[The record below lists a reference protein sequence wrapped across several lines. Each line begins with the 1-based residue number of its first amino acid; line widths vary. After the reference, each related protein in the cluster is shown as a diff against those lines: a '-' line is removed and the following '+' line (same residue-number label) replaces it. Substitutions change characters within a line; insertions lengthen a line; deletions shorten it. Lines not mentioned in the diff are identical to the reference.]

1 METIYK
7 LTSPSGK
14 YYIGRSKEYDVRMK
28 QHGSRSKTSDEIVLY
43 RAIRKYG
50 WENFD
55 KEIIAEVANN
65 EAVELEEFF
74 IKKYNA
80 VKNGYNMT
88 YKGCGGDIWS
98 GRRDTIEYK
107 EYCELQKEL
116 QSGENNG
123 FYGKTHNEETI
134 EKLRELSTG
143 YKNGMYGKKH
153 NAETIVE
160 LKKKAKG
167 RFSLPWFKDKY
178 GDIEGQVKY
187 DERCAMLRNRNMK
200 KDQYG
205 RFISS

>member
-14 YYIGRSKEYDVRMK
+14 YYIGRSKEYDERMK
-28 QHGSRSKTSDEIVLY
+28 QHGSRSKTGDEIVLY

-88 YKGCGGDIWS
+88 YKGCGGDIWG

-116 QSGENNG
+116 QSGEKNAM
-123 FYGKTHNEETI
+123 YGKTHSEETI

-143 YKNGMYGKKH
+143 YKNGMFGKKH
-153 NAETIVE
+153 GQSTIIE
-160 LKKKAKG
+160 MKKKSVG
-167 RFSLPWFKDKY
+167 RFSLHWFQDRY
-178 GDIEGQVKY
+178 GIEEGQVKY
-187 DERCAMLRNRNMK
+187 DERCEMLRNRKLK
-200 KDQYG
+200 KDRYG

>member
-28 QHGSRSKTSDEIVLY
+28 QHNSRSKTSDEIVLY
-43 RAIRKYG
+43 HAIRKYG

-55 KEIIAEVANN
+55 KEIIAEVAND

-80 VKNGYNMT
+80 VETGYNMT
-88 YKGCGGDIWS
+88 YKGCGGDIWK
-98 GRRDTIEYK
+98 GRRKTKEFQEFREQQRKYGGDQWEGRYDTTEYK
-107 EYCELQKEL
+107 QFVEKMKDI
-116 QSGENNG
+116 NG
-123 FYGKTHNEETI
+123 
-134 EKLRELSTG
+134 G
-143 YKNGMYGKKH
+143 YKNGMYGKNH
-153 NAETIVE
+153 NQDTIVE

-167 RFSLPWFKDKY
+167 RFSLPWFQDKY
-178 GDIEGQVKY
+178 GIEEGQVKY